1 MKARFYIVC
10 KQAKGQEWA
19 DQNNTLTT
27 TKAKAQAKKEAK
39 EWAASLRQTV
49 SVWRLTVEVEGSGEN
64 MHIFPEWIGQAES
77 PVYLRDMEQT
87 PADICGNWAE

>member
-1 MKARFYIVC
+1 MKTKYYTICR
-10 KQAKGQEWA
+10 QAKGHEWA
-19 DQNNTLTT
+19 NINNVLDNVTS
-27 TKAKAQAKKEAK
+27 KAQAKKEAK

-49 SVWRLTVEVEGSGEN
+49 SVWRITKEDNGRGNVTT
-64 MHIFPEWIGQAES
+64 FPEYIGQAES

>member
-1 MKARFYIVC
+1 MKNKFYIVC

-27 TKAKAQAKKEAK
+27 TKTKAQAKKEAK

-49 SVWRLTVEVEGSGEN
+49 SVWRLTVETEKDNSN
-64 MHIFPEWIGQAES
+64 IFPEWIGQAES
-77 PVYLRDMEQT
+77 PVYLRNMEQT
-87 PADICGNWAE
+87 PEDICGNWAE

>member
-1 MKARFYIVC
+1 MKAKYYTICR
-10 KQAKGQEWA
+10 QAKGQEWA
-19 DQNNTLTT
+19 DPNNVLSNHTS
-27 TKAKAQAKKEAK
+27 KAEAKKEAK

-49 SVWRLTVEVEGSGEN
+49 SVWRITKEDNGRGVVAT
-64 MHIFPEWIGQAES
+64 FPEWIGQAES

>member
-1 MKARFYIVC
+1 MKTKYYTIC
-10 KQAKGQEWA
+10 KQARGQEWA
-19 DQNNTLTT
+19 NIDNVLENTTS
-27 TKAKAQAKKEAK
+27 KAQAKKAAK

-49 SVWRLTVEVEGSGEN
+49 SVWGITKEDNGRGVVST
-64 MHIFPEWIGQAES
+64 FPEYIGQAES